1 MADTNLDLS
10 SLKNV
15 FLLDGKNPTCLNYAS
30 TAATCLNKRFKIPSD
45 CIKGIVWSEIG
56 GVIGTIKTLAQS
68 ENGLRKV
75 KNSLSKKTFY
85 IEPKFDQNLRN
96 LNNVEKSLFV
106 NNDQTAN
113 FSKISL
119 NFDYNDM

>member
-96 LNNVEKSLFV
+96 FEK
-106 NNDQTAN
+106 AN
-113 FSKISL
+113 FLRIFLLPKTII
-119 NFDYNDM
+119 M